1 VFLTGCHQP
10 LVLDQAQTTYKQ
22 LPTSGENFAA
32 EATAVHKR
40 HQALQGFILMEGHD
54 TTFLITSAFSVD
66 SGIRPKNVFRNLA
79 PAELYE
85 KVGAILSV
93 VCKFVTPTWPASC
106 STALALPHPAALVSV
121 LCSLHVLAAVWLSI
135 AIISAHRCLL
145 KPWIDLSRRAAD
157 PLS

>member
-1 VFLTGCHQP
+1 
-10 LVLDQAQTTYKQ
+10 
-22 LPTSGENFAA
+22 
-32 EATAVHKR
+32 
-40 HQALQGFILMEGHD
+40 MEGHD

-85 KVGAILSV
+85 MVGDILGV
-93 VCKFVTPTWPASC
+93 AATFVATLRPASC

-135 AIISAHRCLL
+135 AFVSLHRCLL
-145 KPWIDLSRRAAD
+145 KP
-157 PLS
+157 